1 MGGMTGVT
9 DLHVHI
15 QPWGMLKP
23 EVSQALGGS
32 RHHDHELIEAC
43 QSDPGRLVAHLD
55 REGIQ
60 RVALINYSSPDV
72 MGFTDEV
79 NAWVLDYCKPYRE
92 RLLPVGSVHPRYVS
106 APGEEARRLIDA
118 GMRMFK
124 VHPPH
129 QLIHANA
136 YRDGGEWPGLA
147 EVYGV
152 AQEAGIPVMVH
163 TGTSVF
169 PGARNKYGNPMEVDD
184 VAVDFPELDLI
195 LAHGGRPLWMDE
207 AFFLLRRHP
216 RTWLDVSGIP
226 PRRLLEYFPRLESI
240 AHKVLW
246 GTDWPAPGVPGLAA
260 NVTAFRELALSAD
273 VQEAILTGNAS
284 RLLP

>member
-1 MGGMTGVT
+1 MSGIT

-15 QPWGMLKP
+15 QPWNMLKP
-23 EVSQALGGS
+23 DVSRALAGS
-32 RHHDHELIEAC
+32 RHHDHQLIEAC
-43 QSDPGRLVAHLD
+43 QSDPGRLIAHLD
-55 REGIQ
+55 SEGIQ

-72 MGFTDEV
+72 MGFTDKV
-79 NAWVLDYCKPYRE
+79 NEWVLDYCKSYRD
-92 RLLPVGSVHPRYVS
+92 RLLPVGSVHPRFS
-106 APGEEARRLIDA
+106 SHPGDEARRLMDA
-118 GMRMFK
+118 GMCMLK
-124 VHPPH
+124 VHPSH

-147 EVYGV
+147 EIYGV
-152 AQEAGIPVMVH
+152 AQEAGVPVMIH
-163 TGTSVF
+163 TGTSNF

-207 AFFLLRRHP
+207 AFFVLRRHP

-226 PRRLLEYFPRLESI
+226 PRRLLDYFPRLESM

-260 NVTAFRELALSAD
+260 NVASFRELGLSAEIQD
-273 VQEAILTGNAS
+273 AILEGNAA
-284 RLLP
+284 RLLGTR